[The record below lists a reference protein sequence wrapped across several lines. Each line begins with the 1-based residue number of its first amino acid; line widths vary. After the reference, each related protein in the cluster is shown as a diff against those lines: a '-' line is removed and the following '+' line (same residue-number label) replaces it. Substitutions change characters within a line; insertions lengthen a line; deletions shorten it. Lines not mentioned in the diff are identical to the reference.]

1 MSKERVTFTF
11 DGAPVQALRGQT
23 VAGALLAEGVVSWHL
38 TRSGGRPRGLFCGIG
53 ACFDCL
59 VDVNEDRAVRACL
72 VPVNN
77 GDRVETATSAG
88 PVDELS
94 LSPSARLRD
103 DQSGR
108 LRHEQSA
115 RLRHDQAERP
125 EGSQKA

>member
-11 DGAPVQALRGQT
+11 DGVPLHAQRGQT
-23 VAGALLAEGVVSWHL
+23 VAGALLAEGIISWRV

-72 VPVNN
+72 VPVTN
-77 GDRVETATSAG
+77 GDRVQTSTLDGAADLL
-88 PVDELS
+88 P
-94 LSPSARLRD
+94 SP
-103 DQSGR
+103 
-108 LRHEQSA
+108 SA

-125 EGSQKA
+125 RGSQEA